1 MVERL
6 AVVFIRVV
14 SGFFHAL
21 AWRGCRFAPTCSEY
35 AVEAFR
41 RFSPPKALFLSL
53 NRVMRCH
60 PFCEGGY
67 DPLSPR
73 KAAGTD
79 PEKEK

>member
-6 AVVFIRVV
+6 AVVSIRAVA
-14 SGFFHAL
+14 GFFRAL

-67 DPLSPR
+67 DPLPT
-73 KAAGTD
+73 KKMAGS
-79 PEKEK
+79 EKEK